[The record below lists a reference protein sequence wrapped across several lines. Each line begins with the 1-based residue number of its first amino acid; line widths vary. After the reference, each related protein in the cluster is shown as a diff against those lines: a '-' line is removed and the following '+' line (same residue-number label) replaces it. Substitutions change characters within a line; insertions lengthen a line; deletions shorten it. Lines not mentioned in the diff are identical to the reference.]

1 MNQLTPLMSINNT
14 NSNVRYTAPAI
25 ALHWLMAWLIIA
37 VYFLGLSIDALPV
50 GPDRIQVVGW
60 HKWLGVTIAFL
71 WGFRVL
77 WRAGH
82 RPPALPA
89 SSPAWQNAASHLV
102 HVALYLLMIAIPVS
116 GWLMSSAKG
125 YTTNFFGLFD
135 LPNLLMKDKALGH
148 TLKEVHEVLANSLMA
163 LVGLHIAAALKHQLI
178 DKDNLL
184 GRMRPARKTK

>member
-1 MNQLTPLMSINNT
+1 MTQNNIPDAQ
-14 NSNVRYTAPAI
+14 RYTRPAI
-25 ALHWLMAWLIIA
+25 ALHWLMAWIIIA
-37 VYFLGLSIDALPV
+37 VYFLGLSIDELPV
-50 GPDRIQVVGW
+50 GPDRIQVIGW

-82 RPPALPA
+82 RPPALPT
-89 SSPAWQNAASHLV
+89 SSPAWQNSVSHLV
-102 HVALYLLMIAIPVS
+102 HIALYILMIAIPVS

-135 LPNLLMKDKALGH
+135 LPNLLAKDKELGH
-148 TLKEVHEVLANSLMA
+148 TLKEVHEVLANSLIA
-163 LVGLHIAAALKHQLI
+163 LVGLHIGAALKHQII

-184 GRMRPARKTK
+184 DRMRPAKKKRLS

>member
-14 NSNVRYTAPAI
+14 NSNDRYTAPAI

-135 LPNLLMKDKALGH
+135 LPNLLMKDKELGH

-163 LVGLHIAAALKHQLI
+163 LVGLHIAAALKHQLV

>member
-135 LPNLLMKDKALGH
+135 LPNLLMKDKELGH

-163 LVGLHIAAALKHQLI
+163 LVGLHIAAALKHQLV